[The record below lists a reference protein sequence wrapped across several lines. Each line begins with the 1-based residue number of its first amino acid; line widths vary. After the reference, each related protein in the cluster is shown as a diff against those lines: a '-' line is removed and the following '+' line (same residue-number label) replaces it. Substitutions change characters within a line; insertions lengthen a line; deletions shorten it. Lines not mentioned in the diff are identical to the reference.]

1 VTRPSDPSHGDAPY
15 TRDVSPV
22 DPPEHGVSFREAARF
37 WITLGFINFGGPAGQ
52 ISLMHEEIVDRRRW
66 VSNGRFLHALNFC
79 MLLPGPEAQQLA
91 IYLGW
96 LLHRV
101 KGGLVAGIMFVLPS
115 VFVMFGLSWLYAVHG
130 DVTWVNA
137 IFAGLAPAVI
147 AIVAAAT
154 IRIGTKA
161 LANGLMLGVAIAAFV
176 AIFFLHV
183 PFPLIVL
190 GAVLIGFAG
199 GGMRPDLFDVGVA
212 HELEEQER
220 IAIRDAAPRAPHTLP
235 SRARAARTL
244 VIGLLV
250 WLVPIAVIAAWRGPG
265 DTLTEMGWFFSRAS
279 LVTFG
284 GAYAVLAYVNVAA
297 VQTYGWLLPGQ
308 MVVGLGLAES
318 TPGPLIMVL
327 QFVGFV
333 GAYQNPGELEPLV
346 AGSLGAFVAVWA
358 TFAPCF
364 LWIFLGAPYIE
375 GLRGNRRLA
384 AALETVTAAVVG
396 VIANLAVTF
405 AIASLFEQVGTARL
419 LGRFEVPSPV
429 WSSIDAFA
437 ATIAAVAF
445 LGLWRLRWKVVPVI
459 GASALAGL
467 LWYGLLGN

>member
-1 VTRPSDPSHGDAPY
+1 MSTAEPRPHD
-15 TRDVSPV
+15 
-22 DPPEHGVSFREAARF
+22 VSFREASRF
-37 WITLGFINFGGPAGQ
+37 WIKLGFINFGGPAGQ
-52 ISLMHEEIVDRRRW
+52 IALMHDEVVDRRRW
-66 VSNGRFLHALNFC
+66 VSNGRFLHALNYC

-115 VFVMFGLSWLYAVHG
+115 VFVMFGLSWLFAAHG
-130 DVTWVNA
+130 DVTWVGA

-161 LANGLMLGVAIAAFV
+161 LANGLMLAVAIAAFL
-176 AIFFLHV
+176 AIFVVHV

-190 GAVLIGFAG
+190 GAVAIGAVG
-199 GGMRPDLFDVGVA
+199 GIARPDLFDVGVA

-220 IAIRDAAPRAPHTLP
+220 IAIRDDAPRAAHTVP

-244 VIGLLV
+244 VIGVIV
-250 WLVPIAVIAAWRGPG
+250 WLAPIVLIAAWRGGG

-327 QFVGFV
+327 EFVGFV
-333 GAYQNPGELEPLV
+333 GAYQNPGELDPLV

-375 GLRGNRRLA
+375 SLRGNRRLA
-384 AALETVTAAVVG
+384 AALQTVTAAVVG

-405 AIASLFEQVGTARL
+405 AIATLFDEVGTARL
-419 LGRFEVPSPV
+419 LARFDVPSPV
-429 WSSIDAFA
+429 WSSVDGFA
-437 ATIAAVAF
+437 AAVAIVAF
-445 LGLWRLRWKVVPVI
+445 IGLWRFRWKALPVI
-459 GASALAGL
+459 AVSALAGL
-467 LWYGLLGN
+467 VWYGLLGR